1 MKKFVVFV
9 FMFFVLSINTF
20 ALNSKSSILIEYST
34 GEILVDNNSLEKAA
48 PASMTKI
55 MTLLLMMERVDS
67 GKLNLTDKVTISA
80 NASSMGGSQV
90 FLQPNEV
97 ISVEELV
104 KSICIASANDAA
116 VAMAEYVA
124 GSEEKFIEMMN
135 KKAKELGLKN
145 SNFANVHGLDNENH
159 YSCAYDMSLI
169 AQELLKHDSILKYT
183 STYEDYLKKND
194 GSSIW
199 LVNTNKLIKYYT
211 GLDGLKTG
219 YTSNAGYCLTAT
231 ASRNGMRLISVVMGN
246 ETSEGRSNDTIELLD
261 YGFNNYKLNTIFKQ
275 DIDLGTVKVKNGKQ
289 DEVELKLVSDVVD
302 LNSIDD
308 DFKYDYKL
316 NVSDIEAPVNVG
328 DVVGK
333 LDLYRD
339 GKKIK
344 SYDITVKESIKKA
357 NLWDYYKKN
366 FKYIVSGN
374 V

>member
-1 MKKFVVFV
+1 MIYY
-9 FMFFVLSINTF
+9 FF
-20 ALNSKSSILIEYST
+20 
-34 GEILVDNNSLEKAA
+34 LVTAK
-48 PASMTKI
+48 
-55 MTLLLMMERVDS
+55 
-67 GKLNLTDKVTISA
+67 
-80 NASSMGGSQV
+80 
-90 FLQPNEV
+90 
-97 ISVEELV
+97 
-104 KSICIASANDAA
+104 DAA
-116 VAMAEYVA
+116 VAMAEYVG

-135 KKAKELGLKN
+135 KKAKELGAKN
-145 SNFANVHGLDNENH
+145 TNFANVHGLDNENH
-159 YSCAYDMSLI
+159 YSCPYDMALFAKELI
-169 AQELLKHDSILKYT
+169 KHETILKYT

-219 YTSNAGYCLTAT
+219 FTSDAGYCLTAT
-231 ASRNGMRLISVVMGN
+231 ALRNGMRLISVVMGS

-261 YGFNNYKLNTIFKQ
+261 YGFNNYKLNTIFNK
-275 DIDLGTVKVKNGKQ
+275 DIDLGRMKVKNGKK
-289 DEVELKLVSDVVD
+289 DEVELKLVNDVVD
-302 LNSIDD
+302 LNSIED

-316 NVSDIEAPVNVG
+316 NVKEIEAPVSVG

-357 NLWDYYKKN
+357 NIWDYYKKN

-374 V
+374 I